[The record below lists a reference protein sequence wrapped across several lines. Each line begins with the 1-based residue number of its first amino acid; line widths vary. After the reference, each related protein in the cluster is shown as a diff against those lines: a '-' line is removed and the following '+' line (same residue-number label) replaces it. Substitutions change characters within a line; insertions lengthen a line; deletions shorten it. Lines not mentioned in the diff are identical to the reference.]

1 MNTRSIG
8 TERIARL
15 QRGLAERDI
24 AAMVCLK
31 PENSFYL
38 SGFNPIIYTHPV
50 VAILPAQGEPTLL
63 VHALRDDH
71 ARGSAWVGD
80 VRLYGAW
87 STKKTMG
94 PNWLDALTE
103 IMREHGAA
111 EARIGIEEDFLPLS
125 RSRQF
130 ERAFP
135 KASFADV
142 SSIIAASRLL
152 KEPYEIECAR
162 IACRIAD
169 RGMETAIA
177 AVAAGADEREV
188 SVAVMAAMNE
198 VWLRDYPDIEVC
210 DFGSLEG
217 GVHNGLWCYALTGA
231 RVPMNADNPKRIK
244 PKPGELVLI
253 IIWTNCNG
261 IHGENERTVAFGAPA
276 PERRA
281 AYEAV
286 LEIRHRTQGLM
297 RPGTTVRDL
306 FLAAKKE
313 YVRLGYE
320 KNVPGRIGHG
330 MGLGAHEAPSLEAA
344 TETVLAPNMVITFEP
359 NLRLPEWGGLQHSD
373 TVLITDTG
381 HEFLTTTERGLIQ
394 V

>member
-1 MNTRSIG
+1 MNTG
-8 TERIARL
+8 NVGAERIARL
-15 QRGLAERDI
+15 QRGLTERGI

-38 SGFNPIIYTHPV
+38 SGFNPIIYSHPV
-50 VAILPAQGEPTLL
+50 VAILPAEGEPTLL

-71 ARGSAWVGD
+71 ARDSAWVSD

-94 PNWLDALTE
+94 PNWVGALRE
-103 IMREHGAA
+103 IMLEHGAA
-111 EARIGIEEDFLPLS
+111 EGRIGIEEDFLPLS
-125 RSRQF
+125 RMRQF
-130 ERAFP
+130 EQAFP
-135 KASFADV
+135 RASFTDV
-142 SSIIAASRLL
+142 SDMIAASRLL
-152 KEPYEIECAR
+152 KEPCEIECAR

-177 AVAAGADEREV
+177 TVAGGGDEREV
-188 SVAVMAAMNE
+188 SVAAMAAKNQM
-198 VWLRDYPDIEVC
+198 WLHEYPDVEVC

-244 PKPGELVLI
+244 PRSGELVLI

-261 IHGENERTVAFGAPA
+261 IHGENERTVAFGPPP

-286 LEIRHRTQGLM
+286 LEIRERTQGLM
-297 RPGTTVRDL
+297 QPGTTVRDL
-306 FLAAKKE
+306 YLGAKQE
-313 YVRLGYE
+313 YIRLGYE

-344 TETVLAPNMVITFEP
+344 TDTVLAPNMIITFEP

-373 TVLITDTG
+373 TVLITETG
-381 HEFLTTTERGLIQ
+381 HEFLTTTERGFIQ